1 LPPFAPLLTC
11 PNSNYI
17 STNTF
22 KFRTIRKNGNLEDE
36 VQIISLKEKADLS
49 ALWGDDKL
57 ADVVVQLVLSGG
69 AGVEKALTHL
79 IVVGSTSTD
88 PGDDAIKMESMRLH
102 GAVLASRSPYYLR
115 ALTSGFRESTD
126 KTIVLHLEDEKAV
139 KLLLKLTY
147 TASYTQVDEHPLDK
161 PQLLRLLLLAD
172 GFEMTD
178 CVAVWGSVRC

>member
-11 PNSNYI
+11 PN
-17 STNTF
+17 TNTF

-36 VQIISLKEKADLS
+36 VQIISLKKKADLS

-69 AGVEKALTHL
+69 AGVEKAETHL
-79 IVVGSTSTD
+79 IAVGSTSTD
-88 PGDDAIKMESMRLH
+88 PGDDAIIMESMQLH

-126 KTIVLHLEDEKAV
+126 KTIVRNLEDEKALPDM